1 VGVAGGKQQKKEE
14 QATQPI
20 AAPSK
25 PERPPISR
33 LSWALIGLALVLVGV
48 GAVIVSYSY
57 DEPVEIEQLG
67 RSLPVNEGA
76 RNALDLSAHNSP
88 ELIRNPV
95 DAANLVVANR
105 IDEPR
110 YSCALNVS
118 FDGGGRWT
126 QTPIPV
132 PPGQE
137 PKCYAPDVA
146 FDSDGILYMSYVTL
160 AGAANAPS
168 AVWLVRSRD
177 GGRTLSRPT
186 EIAPLGRNSFTVRL
200 AADPDQP
207 GLLYITWLDAS
218 DLGLYR
224 FSEPGNPFRVIR
236 SEDGG
241 RSWSEPV
248 RVNGTERERV
258 VAPSPAVGPDGELY
272 VVYLDLG
279 EDRLDYHG
287 EHRGR
292 GGAPYAGTWQL
303 VLARS
308 SDGGEGWEES
318 VVEDELVPSERF
330 IVFTPPYPA
339 IAVDQD
345 SGRVYVGFQDARE
358 GDPDVYVWSLES
370 DGDQWEGPVRVN
382 DTPEGDDSAQYR
394 PALSVAPN
402 GRLDVVYYD
411 RREDSKNILN
421 EVSYQASFDDGE
433 SFSKRVPISD
443 ESFSSRIGFGSNR
456 GLAELG
462 SRLGLVDTDERAMA
476 VWSDTR
482 AGTLK
487 TSKQD
492 IARGLV
498 GISDPPRL
506 AGWLEALLRWGGIA
520 LIVAGV
526 VVFLLGVLG
535 LGRRLR
541 TRPSSL
547 SP

>member
-1 VGVAGGKQQKKEE
+1 MGVAGGKQEKPDE

-20 AAPSK
+20 T
-25 PERPPISR
+25 RPPASAPPSGSR
-33 LSWALIGLALVLVGV
+33 LIWSLVSLALVLAGV
-48 GAVIVSYSY
+48 GALIVSGSY

-76 RNALDLSAHNSP
+76 RNALDLSGHNSP

-95 DAANLVVANR
+95 DEANLVSANR

-118 FDGGGRWT
+118 FDGGGRWN

-132 PPGQE
+132 PPGEE

-146 FDSDGILYMSYVTL
+146 FDADGILYMSYVTL
-160 AGAANAPS
+160 AGAANAPN

-186 EIAPLGRNSFTVRL
+186 EIAPLGPNSFTARL
-200 AADPDQP
+200 SADPDQP
-207 GLLYITWLDAS
+207 GLLYLTWLDAS

-224 FSEPGNPFRVIR
+224 FSEPGNPIKVIR

-248 RVNGTERERV
+248 RVSGTERERV
-258 VAPSPAVGPDGELY
+258 VAPSPATGPDGELY
-272 VVYLDLG
+272 VLYLDLG
-279 EDRLDYHG
+279 DDRLDYHG

-292 GGAPYAGTWQL
+292 GGPPYAGPWQL

-308 SDGGEGWEES
+308 TDGGESWEES
-318 VVEDELVPSERF
+318 VVEEELTPSERF

-345 SGRVYVGFQDARE
+345 TGRVYAGFQDARE

-370 DGDQWEGPVRVN
+370 DGDEWEGPVRVN
-382 DTPEGDDSAQYR
+382 DTEAGDGSAQYR
-394 PALSVAPN
+394 PALAVAPD

-411 RREDSKNILN
+411 RREDSKDILN
-421 EVSYQASFDDGE
+421 EVSYQASFDEGE
-433 SFSKRVPISD
+433 SFSERVPISD

-462 SRLGLVDTDERAMA
+462 SRLGLVSTDDRALA

-482 AGTLK
+482 AGTLR
-487 TSKQD
+487 TGKQD

-506 AGWLEALLRWGGIA
+506 ADWLEFVLRWGGIA

-526 VVFLLGVLG
+526 AVFLLLALR
-535 LGRRLR
+535 LGRGGRS
-541 TRPSSL
+541 RPGSL

>member
-1 VGVAGGKQQKKEE
+1 MGVAGGEQQKKGE
-14 QATQPI
+14 QFTQSI
-20 AAPSK
+20 EAPSSGA
-25 PERPPISR
+25 PPPVSR
-33 LSWALIGLALVLVGV
+33 LSWALISLALILVGV

-95 DAANLVVANR
+95 DAANLVAANR

-118 FDGGGRWT
+118 FDGGGRWN

-132 PPGQE
+132 PPGEE

-146 FDSDGILYMSYVTL
+146 FDSEGILYMSYVTL
-160 AGAANAPS
+160 AGAANSPNA
-168 AVWLVRSRD
+168 AWLVRSRD

-200 AADPDQP
+200 TADPDQP
-207 GLLYITWLDAS
+207 ALLYLTWLDAS

-224 FSEPGNPFRVIR
+224 FSEPGNPIKVIR

-248 RVNGTERERV
+248 RVSGPERLRV
-258 VAPSPAVGPDGELY
+258 VAPSPAAGPEGELY
-272 VVYLDLG
+272 VLYLDLG
-279 EDRLDYHG
+279 DDRLDYHG

-292 GGAPYAGTWQL
+292 GGPPYSGAWQL

-308 SDGGEGWEES
+308 TDGGESWEES

-339 IAVDQD
+339 IAVDDD
-345 SGRVYVGFQDARE
+345 SGRVYAAFQDSRE
-358 GDPDVYVWSLES
+358 GDPDVYVWSLDS
-370 DGDQWEGPVRVN
+370 GGDEWEGPVRVN
-382 DTPEGDDSAQYR
+382 DTQAGDGSTQYR
-394 PALSVAPN
+394 PALAVAPD

-411 RREDSKNILN
+411 RREDSKDLLN
-421 EVSYQASFDDGE
+421 EVSYQASFDDGTT
-433 SFSKRVPISD
+433 FSDRVPISD
-443 ESFSSRIGFGSNR
+443 QSFSSRIGFGSNR

-462 SRLGLVDTDERAMA
+462 SRLGLVSTDERSMA

-482 AGTLK
+482 AGTPQ

-498 GISDPPRL
+498 GVSDPPRL

-520 LIVAGV
+520 LIVAGAV
-526 VVFLLGVLG
+526 VLLLGALG

-541 TRPSSL
+541 TRPSSQ
-547 SP
+547 SA

>member
-1 VGVAGGKQQKKEE
+1 MAVGGKVEGDE
-14 QATQPI
+14 PPTQVARSTP
-20 AAPSK
+20 P
-25 PERPPISR
+25 PHDRPGAGR
-33 LSWALIGLALVLVGV
+33 LFWSLLALALVLLGV
-48 GAVIVSYSY
+48 GAVIVSGSY
-57 DEPVEIEQLG
+57 DEPVEIDPLG
-67 RSLPVNEGA
+67 RDLPVNEGA

-95 DAANLVVANR
+95 DEANLVSANR

-118 FDGGGRWT
+118 FDGGGRWN

-132 PPGQE
+132 PPGEE
-137 PKCYAPDVA
+137 PKCYAPDIA
-146 FDSDGILYMSYVTL
+146 FDSEGILYMSYVTL
-160 AGAANAPS
+160 AGAANAPN

-186 EIAPLGRNSFTVRL
+186 EIAPLGRNSFTTRL
-200 AADPDQP
+200 TADPEQP
-207 GLLYITWLDAS
+207 GLLYMTWLGAS

-224 FSEPGNPFRVIR
+224 FSTPGNPIEVVR

-241 RSWSEPV
+241 RSWSKPV
-248 RVNGTERERV
+248 QVSGGDRLRV
-258 VAPSPAVGPDGELY
+258 VAPSPAVGPEGELY
-272 VVYLDLG
+272 VLYLDLG

-287 EHRGR
+287 EHRGG
-292 GGAPYAGTWQL
+292 GGAPYGGPWQL

-308 SDGGEGWEES
+308 TDGGESWEES
-318 VVEDELVPSERF
+318 VVEEELIPSERF
-330 IVFTPPYPA
+330 IVFTPPYPS

-345 SGRVYVGFQDARE
+345 SGRVYAGFQDARE

-370 DGDQWEGPVRVN
+370 GADEWEGPVRVN
-382 DTPEGDDSAQYR
+382 DTEAGDGSSQYR
-394 PALSVAPN
+394 PALAVAPD

-411 RREDSKNILN
+411 RREDWKDVLN
-421 EVSYQASFDDGE
+421 EVSFQASFDEGE
-433 SFSKRVPISD
+433 SFSERVPVSD

-456 GLAELG
+456 GLPDLG
-462 SRLGLVDTDERAMA
+462 SRLGIVSTDELALA

-482 AGTLK
+482 GGSVR

-492 IARGLV
+492 IASGLV
-498 GISDPPRL
+498 AISDPPRL
-506 AGWLEALLRWGGIA
+506 AGWLESLLRWGGIA

-526 VVFLLGVLG
+526 AVLIAKVLLPS
-535 LGRRLR
+535 LGRRS
-541 TRPSSL
+541 RPGSL

>member
-1 VGVAGGKQQKKEE
+1 VGVAGGEEQKKEE

-118 FDGGGRWT
+118 FDGGGRWA

-132 PPGQE
+132 PPSEE

-146 FDSDGILYMSYVTL
+146 FDSEGILYMSYVTL
-160 AGAANAPS
+160 AGAANAPN

-186 EIAPLGRNSFTVRL
+186 EIAALGQNSFTVRL
-200 AADPDQP
+200 TADPDQP
-207 GLLYITWLDAS
+207 GLLYTTWLDAS

-224 FSEPGNPFRVIR
+224 FSEPGNPIKAIR

-258 VAPSPAVGPDGELY
+258 VAPSPDVGPDGELY
-272 VVYLDLG
+272 VLYLDLG
-279 EDRLDYHG
+279 QDRLDYHG

-292 GGAPYAGTWQL
+292 GGPPYAGNWQL

-308 SDGGEGWEES
+308 TDRGGSWEES
-318 VVEDELVPSERF
+318 VVEDQLVPSERF

-345 SGRVYVGFQDARE
+345 SGRIYAGFQDSRE
-358 GDPDVYVWSLES
+358 GDPDVYVWSLAS
-370 DGDQWEGPVRVN
+370 GGDQWDGPVRVN
-382 DTPEGDDSAQYR
+382 DTPVGDGSTQYR
-394 PALSVAPN
+394 PALSVAPD

-411 RREDSKNILN
+411 RRADSKDILN
-421 EVSYQASFDDGE
+421 EVSYQASFDQGK
-433 SFSKRVPISD
+433 SFSARVPISGR
-443 ESFSSRIGFGSNR
+443 SFSSRIGFGSSR

-462 SRLGLVDTDERAMA
+462 SRLGLVSTDERAMA

-492 IARGLV
+492 IGRGLV
-498 GISDPPRL
+498 GVSDPPRL
-506 AGWLEALLRWGGIA
+506 AGWLEALLRWGGTA
-520 LIVAGV
+520 LIGAGV

-535 LGRRLR
+535 LGSRLR
-541 TRPSSL
+541 SRPSSP

>member
-1 VGVAGGKQQKKEE
+1 VGVAGREQQKDE

-20 AAPSK
+20 AGPPKPAP
-25 PERPPISR
+25 PPISR

-95 DAANLVVANR
+95 DAANLVAANR

-118 FDGGGRWT
+118 FDGGGRWS

-132 PPGQE
+132 PAGEE

-146 FDSDGILYMSYVTL
+146 FDSEGILYMSYVTL
-160 AGAANAPS
+160 AGAANAPN

-177 GGRTLSRPT
+177 GGRTVSRPT
-186 EIAPLGRNSFTVRL
+186 EIAALGRNSFTVRL
-200 AADPDQP
+200 TADPDQP
-207 GLLYITWLDAS
+207 GLLYATWLDAA

-224 FSEPGNPFRVIR
+224 FSEPGNPIKVIR

-241 RSWSEPV
+241 RSWSAPV
-248 RVNGTERERV
+248 RINGSERERV

-272 VVYLDLG
+272 VLYLDLG

-287 EHRGR
+287 EHRGQ
-292 GGAPYAGTWQL
+292 GGPPYAGTWQL

-308 SDGGEGWEES
+308 ADGGESWEES

-345 SGRVYVGFQDARE
+345 SGRIYAGFQDSRE

-370 DGDQWEGPVRVN
+370 GGDDWEGPVRVN
-382 DTPEGDDSAQYR
+382 DTQVGDGSTQYR
-394 PALSVAPN
+394 PALFVAPN
-402 GRLDVVYYD
+402 GRLDLVYYD
-411 RREDSKNILN
+411 RREDSKDILN
-421 EVSYQASFDDGE
+421 EVSYQASFDEGE
-433 SFSKRVPISD
+433 SFSERVPISD
-443 ESFSSRIGFGSNR
+443 ESFSSRIGFGSDR
-456 GLAELG
+456 GLPDLG
-462 SRLGLVDTDERAMA
+462 SRLGLVSTDERAMA

-482 AGTLK
+482 AGTLR

-498 GISDPPRL
+498 GVSDPPRL
-506 AGWLEALLRWGGIA
+506 AGWLEAVLRWGGVA
-520 LIVAGV
+520 LIVAGLA
-526 VVFLLGVLG
+526 VFLLQVLG
-535 LGRRLR
+535 LGRRFGLGR
-541 TRPSSL
+541 AH
-547 SP
+547 

>member
-1 VGVAGGKQQKKEE
+1 
-14 QATQPI
+14 
-20 AAPSK
+20 
-25 PERPPISR
+25 
-33 LSWALIGLALVLVGV
+33 
-48 GAVIVSYSY
+48 VIVSYSY

-118 FDGGGRWT
+118 FDGGGRWA
-126 QTPIPV
+126 QTPIPI
-132 PPGQE
+132 PPGEE

-160 AGAANAPS
+160 AGAANAPN

-186 EIAPLGRNSFTVRL
+186 EIAALGQNSFTVRL
-200 AADPDQP
+200 TADPDQP
-207 GLLYITWLDAS
+207 GLLYMTWLDAS

-224 FSEPGNPFRVIR
+224 FSEPGNPIKVIR
-236 SEDGG
+236 SADGG

-248 RVNGTERERV
+248 RINGTERERV

-272 VVYLDLG
+272 VLYLDLG
-279 EDRLDYHG
+279 QDRLDYHG

-292 GGAPYAGTWQL
+292 GGPPYAGSWQL

-308 SDGGEGWEES
+308 TDRGESWEES
-318 VVEDELVPSERF
+318 VVEDELAPSERF

-345 SGRVYVGFQDARE
+345 SGRVYAGFQDSRE
-358 GDPDVYVWSLES
+358 GDPDVYVWSLAS
-370 DGDQWEGPVRVN
+370 GGDQWDGPVRVN
-382 DTPEGDDSAQYR
+382 DTPVGDGSTQYR
-394 PALSVAPN
+394 PALSVAPD

-411 RREDSKNILN
+411 RRADSKDILN
-421 EVSYQASFDDGE
+421 EVSYQASFDQGE
-433 SFSKRVPISD
+433 SFSTRVPISGR
-443 ESFSSRIGFGSNR
+443 SFSSRIGFGSGR

-462 SRLGLVDTDERAMA
+462 SRLGLVSTDERAMA

-482 AGTLK
+482 AGTVR

-498 GISDPPRL
+498 GVSDPPRL

-520 LIVAGV
+520 LIAGGV
-526 VVFLLGVLG
+526 VVFLLGVLR
-535 LGRRLR
+535 LGSRFRA
-541 TRPSSL
+541 RPSSL

>member
-1 VGVAGGKQQKKEE
+1 VGVAGGEQQKRDE

-20 AAPSK
+20 AARPK
-25 PERPPISR
+25 PAPRPVSR

-95 DAANLVVANR
+95 DAANVVAANR

-110 YSCALNVS
+110 YSCALSVS
-118 FDGGGRWT
+118 FDGGGRWN

-132 PPGQE
+132 PPGEE

-146 FDSDGILYMSYVTL
+146 FDSEGILYMSYVTL
-160 AGAANAPS
+160 AGAANAPN

-177 GGRTLSRPT
+177 GGRTVSRPT
-186 EIAPLGRNSFTVRL
+186 EIAPLGRNSFTARL
-200 AADPDQP
+200 TADRGQP
-207 GLLYITWLDAS
+207 ALIYITWLDAS

-224 FSEPGNPFRVIR
+224 FSEPGNPIKVIR

-248 RVNGTERERV
+248 RVNGTARKRV
-258 VAPSPAVGPDGELY
+258 VAPSPATGPDGELY
-272 VVYLDLG
+272 VLYLDLG
-279 EDRLDYHG
+279 DDRLDYHG

-292 GGAPYAGTWQL
+292 GGPPYAGTWQL

-308 SDGGEGWEES
+308 GDGGQSWEES

-345 SGRVYVGFQDARE
+345 SGRVYAGFQDARE
-358 GDPDVYVWSLES
+358 GDPDVYVWSLAS

-382 DTPEGDDSAQYR
+382 DTPDGDDTAQYR
-394 PALSVAPN
+394 PALTVAPN

-411 RREDSKNILN
+411 RREDSKDILN
-421 EVSYQASFDDGE
+421 EVSYQASFDEGN
-433 SFSKRVPISD
+433 SFSERVPISD
-443 ESFSSRIGFGSNR
+443 QTFSSRIGFGSDR
-456 GLAELG
+456 GLPDLG
-462 SRLGLVDTDERAMA
+462 SRLGLVSTDERAMA

-482 AGTLK
+482 AGTLRI
-487 TSKQD
+487 SKQD

-506 AGWLEALLRWGGIA
+506 AGWLEALLRWGGIV
-520 LIVAGV
+520 LIVAGLV
-526 VVFLLGVLG
+526 VILLRVLG
-535 LGRRLR
+535 LGRRLGLGR
-541 TRPSSL
+541 AG
-547 SP
+547 